1 MSSFD
6 STRLIVIEEIEG
18 YIRLGTTNLYM
29 SHYKVNIV
37 LVCKSISMA
46 ETYMRKA
53 QPVKSNRWLGRWD
66 CIVSILDWN
75 ILWSVGRNPSEKRSL
90 WGQVT
95 PSSVS
100 LERIRTGT
108 LLTPPCHTRWS
119 HISSPALA
127 PH

>member
-29 SHYKVNIV
+29 GHYKVNIV

-53 QPVKSNRWLGRWD
+53 QPVKSNR
-66 CIVSILDWN
+66 
-75 ILWSVGRNPSEKRSL
+75 
-90 WGQVT
+90 
-95 PSSVS
+95 
-100 LERIRTGT
+100 
-108 LLTPPCHTRWS
+108 
-119 HISSPALA
+119 
-127 PH
+127 